1 MDKKKKTI
9 VAIVGV
15 SCIVLL
21 TVLLKIIIF
30 PSGQTQKRKNQLSI
44 STPKVDEQKIKP
56 KSKIEEY
63 ERESF
68 DNVGKSDVV
77 KGLGNVARE
86 KKENILDES
95 LIIGEEAD
103 VEENLSSILKNTN
116 KKQAK
121 RRNQTVPSYSPDP
134 VNNEIQQLMELQE
147 QLMEQSMAQNAASEN
162 YTDIEDIQKL
172 MQTYSEINQA
182 SQMTQTGMQNVSA
195 DALTPEKIAEIGT
208 NVSEKIA
215 GQIQSK
221 FTQNNYFHGA
231 GSGYDKDEVL
241 GLIPAETVD
250 QGVLVQGSTIAIR
263 TKKEVRLNSPAILIP
278 KGAIVYGRISFGANR
293 LLIDINSYRDRN
305 RLYILD
311 FSLFDFDGVEG
322 IHLGNRTWPK
332 IPGQVAKDVY
342 NYAYQKGTQAATFG
356 NSDAGVNLDE
366 AKDIALLSAT
376 KEAGKEVFDKRR
388 VFMPKKYHLW
398 FNINTK

>member
-15 SCIVLL
+15 GCIVLL

-30 PSGQTQKRKNQLSI
+30 PSSQAQKRKNQLSI

-68 DNVGKSDVV
+68 DNIERSDVV
-77 KGLGNVARE
+77 KGLGNVE
-86 KKENILDES
+86 KEQEENVMDES
-95 LIIGEEAD
+95 LIIGDETETRD
-103 VEENLSSILKNTN
+103 KLPEILKNTRR
-116 KKQAK
+116 KQPNYG
-121 RRNQTVPSYSPDP
+121 NQSTPSFRPEP
-134 VNNEIQQLMELQE
+134 VNDEIQQLMELQE
-147 QLMEQSMAQNAASEN
+147 QLMAQSMEQVSPNGN

-172 MQTYSEINQA
+172 METYSEITQA
-182 SQMTQTGMQNVSA
+182 SQQNQTGIGGLAVNQ
-195 DALTPEKIAEIGT
+195 LTPEKITEIST

-221 FTQNNYFHGA
+221 FKQQNYFHGA
-231 GSGYDKDEVL
+231 GSGYNKDEVL

-250 QGVLVQGSTIAIR
+250 QGILVQGSTIAIR
-263 TKKEVRLNSPAILIP
+263 TKKEVRLTNPAVLIP
-278 KGAIVYGRISFGANR
+278 KGAIVYGRISFGTNR
-293 LLIDINSYRDRN
+293 LLIDINSYKDRDQ
-305 RLYILD
+305 LYILD
-311 FSLFDFDGVEG
+311 FSLFDFDGIEG

-332 IPGQVAKDVY
+332 MPGQVAKDVY

-356 NSDAGVNLDE
+356 NNDSGVNLDE
-366 AKDIALLSAT
+366 AKDIAILSAT
-376 KEAGKEVFDKRR
+376 KEAGKEAFDKRR